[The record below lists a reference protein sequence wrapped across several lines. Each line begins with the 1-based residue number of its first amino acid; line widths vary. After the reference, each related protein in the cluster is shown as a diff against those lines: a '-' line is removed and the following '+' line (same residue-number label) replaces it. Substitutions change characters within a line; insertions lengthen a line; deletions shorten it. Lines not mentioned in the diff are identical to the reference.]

1 MFTEPRSVRMEKFI
15 QQVKGDLIVSC
26 QALQGE
32 AMFGS
37 DIMARVAKSA
47 EDGGARAIRA
57 NSPED
62 VAAIRKITQLFIIG
76 LYKEE
81 LTETP
86 IIITP
91 TLKHALAIGKAGAD
105 IIAIDATNRPH
116 PFGKLADYISAI
128 HEQTDCLVM
137 ADIST
142 VEEAMAAEK
151 AGADMVSTT
160 LAGYMSYSRQTAGPD
175 LEIVKEAAKQCKVP
189 VLAEGRYSTPEEVK
203 AALANGALAVVVGG
217 AITRPWQIT
226 KRFRSIIHS
235 SL

>member
-1 MFTEPRSVRMEKFI
+1 MFTETRKERMKQFI
-15 QQVKGDLIVSC
+15 KQVKGDLIVSC
-26 QALQGE
+26 QALEGE
-32 AMFGS
+32 AMFGAG
-37 DIMARVAKSA
+37 IMAKVAKSA

-62 VAAIRKITQLFIIG
+62 VAAIRKITELPLIG

-81 LTETP
+81 LPGTE

-91 TLKHALAIGKAGAD
+91 TLDHAIAIAKSGAD
-105 IIAIDATNRPH
+105 IIAIDATQRPH
-116 PFGKLADYISAI
+116 LFGKMMDYIAAI
-128 HEQTDCLVM
+128 HAQTDCLVM

-142 VEEAMAAEK
+142 IEEATDAE
-151 AGADMVSTT
+151 AFGADMVSTT
-160 LAGYMSYSRQTAGPD
+160 LSGYTPYSRQCEGPD
-175 LEIVKEAAKQCKVP
+175 LEIVKQASKACKIP

-203 AALANGALAVVVGG
+203 AALENGALSVVVGG

-235 SL
+235 RS

>member
-1 MFTEPRSVRMEKFI
+1 MFTESRSARMKKFI
-15 QQVKGDLIVSC
+15 EQVKGDLIVSC
-26 QALQGE
+26 QALEGE
-32 AMFGS
+32 AMFGAE
-37 DIMARVAKSA
+37 IMARVAKSA

-62 VAAIRKITQLFIIG
+62 VAAIRKITQLPLIG

-81 LTETP
+81 LPGTE

-91 TLKHALAIGKAGAD
+91 TLNHAIAIGKAGAD

-116 PFGKLADYISAI
+116 LFGKLIDYIAAI
-128 HEQTDCLVM
+128 HDQTDCLIM

-142 VEEAMAAEK
+142 VEEALDAENF
-151 AGADMVSTT
+151 GADMVSTT
-160 LAGYMSYSRQTAGPD
+160 LAGYTSYSCQCEGPD
-175 LEIVKEAAKQCKVP
+175 LEIVKEALKACKVP

-203 AALANGALAVVVGG
+203 AALVNGALAVVVGG

-226 KRFRSIIHS
+226 KRYRNIIHS
-235 SL
+235 KP

>member
-1 MFTEPRSVRMEKFI
+1 MFTESRTIRMEKFV

-26 QALQGE
+26 QALRGE

-37 DIMARVAKSA
+37 EIMARVAKSA

-62 VAAIRKITQLFIIG
+62 VAAIREVTRLFIIG

-81 LTETP
+81 LPESP

-116 PFGKLADYISAI
+116 LFGTLKDYISAI
-128 HEQTDCLVM
+128 HDQTDCLVM
-137 ADIST
+137 ADISN
-142 VEEAMAAEK
+142 VDEAIAAEK

-160 LAGYMSYSRQTAGPD
+160 LAGYMSYNPKTEGPD
-175 LEIVKEAAKQCKVP
+175 LEIVKAAAKKCKVP

-226 KRFRSIIHS
+226 KRWRSIIHA
-235 SL
+235 

>member
-1 MFTEPRSVRMEKFI
+1 MFTESRSMRMNKFI
-15 QQVKGDLIVSC
+15 EQVKGDLIVSC
-26 QALQGE
+26 QALLGE

-62 VAAIRKITQLFIIG
+62 VAAIRNVTQLPLIG

-81 LTETP
+81 LPDTP
-86 IIITP
+86 VIITP
-91 TLKHALAIGKAGAD
+91 TLDHALAIGKAGAD
-105 IIAIDATNRPH
+105 IIAIDATDRPH
-116 PFGKLADYISAI
+116 PFGKLTDYIAAI
-128 HEQTDCLVM
+128 HDQTDCLVM

-142 VEEAMAAEK
+142 VDEAITAEK

-160 LAGYMSYSRQTAGPD
+160 LSGYTPYSRQCEGPD
-175 LEIVKEAAKQCKVP
+175 LEIIKNAAKACKVP

-217 AITRPWQIT
+217 SITRPWQIT
-226 KRFRSIIHS
+226 RRFRSIIHS
-235 SL
+235 KP